1 MASELLCELERR
13 RVHFELAS
21 SQVLIGLKY
30 NASNTS
36 NTRGNRLD
44 YTKLSDV
51 VLMRLIAQQQ
61 TEALSALYDRYG
73 RLVFSMAVQVVGDR
87 ETAEEITQDV
97 FLRVWE
103 NAAVY
108 HSETAKVTTWIT
120 SITRYRAI
128 DILRQRRSRPQTD
141 HFTWAEAS
149 ILPDEVDGPEE
160 ATTQA
165 LAHHRLRSA
174 INALPPEQRT
184 VLALAYFYGLSHS
197 QIAARLD
204 QPLGTVKTRIRM
216 AMLRLRDLLQDD
228 PSFRDE
234 IHT

>member
-1 MASELLCELERR
+1 MDFA
-13 RVHFELAS
+13 
-21 SQVLIGLKY
+21 
-30 NASNTS
+30 
-36 NTRGNRLD
+36 
-44 YTKLSDV
+44 KLSDV

-61 TEALSALYDRYG
+61 TEALSALYDRYS
-73 RLVFSMAVQVVGDR
+73 RLVFSLAAQVVGDR

-108 HSETAKVTTWIT
+108 RPETAKVTTWIT

-141 HFTWAEAS
+141 DFAWAETS
-149 ILPDEVDGPEE
+149 VLPDLEIDGPEE
-160 ATTQA
+160 ATTHA
-165 LAHHRLRSA
+165 LVHQRLRSA
-174 INALPPEQRT
+174 VNALPPEQRT